1 MLKGALHEV
10 ANGPGGPTGGH
21 RHAPRKKKLHLLP
34 SRGCVHAAHR
44 VVLTRHGELD
54 ADDVELV
61 VDLGRGVTWAF
72 AGALAAVLNE
82 IKK

>member
-1 MLKGALHEV
+1 MYSLKVATQPLRRVEAVAAALLSTC
-10 ANGPGGPTGGH
+10 GDGGDM
-21 RHAPRKKKLHLLP
+21 RL
-34 SRGCVHAAHR
+34 
-44 VVLTRHGELD
+44 VLTRHGELD